1 MYLRRWGRKANWL
14 DSDHRTSQSKGFARM
29 QASCPQNK
37 LPFWISRTFFDES
50 LIQICKQTWYKEG
63 WIILCL
69 GGSLSRESASPR
81 ALSGLWSIF
90 FGGSTCAELDTIDL
104 PMGFLL
110 DFWRKKKKICLSA
123 ASKRSLII
131 LHSAVTDVTVMVYLR
146 SNTANAWHTLYP
158 KYLNIAGRMC
168 FPASICWIV
177 EFRDFYEAEGTLQK
191 LSGEQQSDC
200 FTRII
205 PCVQIMYVLL
215 SFVCMTNYR
224 EVPYWEMQ

>member
-1 MYLRRWGRKANWL
+1 MVQGRVN
-14 DSDHRTSQSKGFARM
+14 H
-29 QASCPQNK
+29 
-37 LPFWISRTFFDES
+37 
-50 LIQICKQTWYKEG
+50 
-63 WIILCL
+63 
-69 GGSLSRESASPR
+69 SLSWGISFPGKCITKGSQW
-81 ALSGLWSIF
+81 ALIHFLWRFHVCRIRYYWLAYGLSIR
-90 FGGSTCAELDTIDL
+90 
-104 PMGFLL
+104 LL
-110 DFWRKKKKICLSA
+110 EKKKKICLSA